1 MFCKK
6 SGLREVAD
14 IECIFSPEDVE
25 IVSVLVS
32 ENNGVADMDNRSFPD
47 RDTIDEKSGGER
59 RTREEREEAEE
70 EEDQH

>member
-1 MFCKK
+1 MKKKYIYREGGGVMFCKK

-32 ENNGVADMDNRSFPD
+32 ENWG
-47 RDTIDEKSGGER
+47 K
-59 RTREEREEAEE
+59 RTN
-70 EEDQH
+70 